1 MGLVIKSF
9 LENRMITAERLEGE
23 SFYPD
28 DTINVYPNLESDYSD
43 VLTFWRSM
51 SEEVRPA
58 LYYYVKFR
66 IESDKKSAEVRR
78 VGSRQ
83 YAFP

>member
-9 LENRMITAERLEGE
+9 LENRMISGDRLKGE
-23 SFYPD
+23 AFYPD
-28 DTINVYPNLESDYSD
+28 DKVNIYPNLESDYSD

-78 VGSRQ
+78 VGARQ